1 MKNETNQLETIVG
14 DMQKRQEKMADEQRY
29 ILYYTFEKD
38 SVTGKSPS
46 TVLEEGNQKQN
57 EVNENV

>member
-1 MKNETNQLETIVG
+1 MENQTKQVETIVG
-14 DMQKRQEKMADEQRY
+14 DMQKRQEKMADERRY

-38 SVTGKSPS
+38 SATGKSPN
-46 TVLEEGNQKQN
+46 VPIEAENQKQN